1 MILNKDYLMRQVKQ
15 LSDLLS
21 RLLLSNNEGIP
32 QEEEL
37 AVSTLVKSIFKC
49 SKEELLDWQ
58 ISDLTAYIDEVAPD
72 HKIEF
77 YYALG
82 HFFYATYTS
91 NPSALA
97 KEKALYFYTVWTRE
111 SQIFSMVIQ
120 NRISELK
127 KGED

>member
-1 MILNKDYLMRQVKQ
+1 MRQVKQ

-21 RLLLSNNEGIP
+21 RLLLGNNEGIP

-37 AVSTLVKSIFKC
+37 AVSTLIKSIFKC
-49 SKEELLDWQ
+49 SEEELLDWQ
-58 ISDLTAYIDEVAPD
+58 IADLNAYIDEVAPNN
-72 HKIEF
+72 KIEF

-82 HFFYATYTS
+82 HFFFTTYS
-91 NPSALA
+91 VNPCELA
-97 KEKALYFYTVWTRE
+97 RDKALYFYTKWTLE

-127 KGED
+127 EGQD